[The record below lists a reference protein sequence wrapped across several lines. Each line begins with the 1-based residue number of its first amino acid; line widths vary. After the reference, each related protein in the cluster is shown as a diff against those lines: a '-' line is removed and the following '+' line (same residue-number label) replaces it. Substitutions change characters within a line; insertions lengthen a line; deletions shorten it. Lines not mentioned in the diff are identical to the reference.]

1 MKILQVQKNTKT
13 RKPLIYLQILLKVV
27 SRYMK
32 IDTDTNEY
40 LDYANK

>member
-1 MKILQVQKNTKT
+1 MKCKLSTFYRGNKTQKLVN
-13 RKPLIYLQILLKVV
+13 RLKVV
-27 SRYMK
+27 SRYTK